1 VDSVPNPFLTDV
13 DPRHRYDALVI
24 GAGLTGAWAAKELA
38 EAGLEVLVL
47 DAGPALAPAEVT
59 EVEPRSSPRRREAA
73 RRQPVQSQAVAYW
86 LHPPQLFVDDF
97 DHPYS
102 VVAHSPFAWIRGR
115 QIGGRSFAWGGV
127 TLRWSDHEFTDPDRD
142 GIGPRWPI
150 RHADLAPAYE
160 QVERFLG
167 VSGVADG
174 LPQLPDGVFLPPA
187 PFTAAERAFKDVVEA
202 RWPER
207 RVIHCRGIAPEPG
220 ADAGADARWTTKS
233 ALHRVL
239 PAALATGRAW
249 VRPDSVVSHLIVDP
263 DTGRVSGAACLDRL
277 TKEPFDARARIVVLS
292 ASTIESVR
300 LLLNSRSPR
309 HPAGLGNSSGLVG
322 RGLADHLA
330 VRVSGTLP
338 SGRAAAA
345 PAPIGGPH
353 AISIPRFRN
362 LDDRDRR
369 PFTRG
374 YGIWGGL
381 DRQAPLDTPPGES
394 PWLLTAL
401 LEVLPRDE
409 NRIEID
415 DGVTDAWGIK
425 SVRLRLCYGENE
437 WKMAEDAG
445 AALLEM
451 AAAAGLAVRQ
461 RSMSGPGAYVHE
473 LGGARM
479 GADPRTS
486 VLSPFNQCWDA
497 RNLFV
502 VDGSAFP
509 TAGWQ
514 NPTLTMMA
522 LTVRAAAFIVEE
534 ARRGAL

>member
-1 VDSVPNPFLTDV
+1 VPNPFLTDV

-47 DAGPALAPAEVT
+47 DAGPSLAPAEVS
-59 EVEPRSSPRRREAA
+59 EAEPRTSPRRREAA
-73 RRQPVQSQAVAYW
+73 RRQPVQSQSVAYW
-86 LHPPQLFVDDF
+86 LHPPQLFVDDY

-102 VVAHSPFAWIRGR
+102 VVANSPFAWIRGR

-127 TLRWSDHEFTDPDRD
+127 TLRLSDHEFTDPERD

-160 QVERFLG
+160 KVERFLS
-167 VSGVADG
+167 VSGAADG
-174 LPQLPDGVFLPPA
+174 LPQLPDGVLLPPP
-187 PFTAAERAFKDVVEA
+187 PFTAAERAFKEVVEA
-202 RWPER
+202 RWPDR
-207 RVIHCRGIAPEPG
+207 RVIHCRGIAPESSREANG
-220 ADAGADARWTTKS
+220 DARWASRS

-249 VRPDSVVSHLIVDP
+249 VRPDSVVAHLLIDP
-263 DTGRVSGAACLDRL
+263 DTGRVSGSACLDRL
-277 TKEPFDARARIVVLS
+277 TKDPFEVRARLVVLC

-300 LLLNSRSPR
+300 LLLNSRSR
-309 HPAGLGNSSGLVG
+309 QHPAGIGNSSGLLG
-322 RGLADHLA
+322 RGLTDHLA
-330 VRVSGTLP
+330 VRISGTVP
-338 SGRAAAA
+338 ARAPGP
-345 PAPIGGPH
+345 PAPIAGPH
-353 AISIPRFRN
+353 AITIPRFRN

-374 YGIWGGL
+374 YGIWGGI
-381 DRQAPLDTPPGES
+381 DRQAAVDTAPGES

-401 LEVLPRDE
+401 LEVLPREE

-415 DGVTDAWGIK
+415 DGLTDAWGIP
-425 SVRLRLCYGENE
+425 SVRLRLGYGDNE
-437 WKMAEDAG
+437 WRMAEDAG
-445 AALLEM
+445 TALLEM
-451 AAAAGLAVRQ
+451 TSTADLTVRQ
-461 RSMSGPGAYVHE
+461 RSMSSPGAYVHE

-479 GADPRTS
+479 GADARTS

-497 RNLFV
+497 KNLFV

-522 LTVRAAAFIVEE
+522 LTVRAAGFIVEE
-534 ARRGAL
+534 ARRGEI